1 MKIDKTMLTNEDVK
15 KLLEV
20 LATKEDI
27 KELKEDMSGLRESV
41 QALTVSVDRLAKAV
55 EDMHQEFVAITA
67 KVDRH
72 EKWLH
77 QIAEKLGIKLEY

>member
-41 QALTVSVDRLAKAV
+41 QALLYR
-55 EDMHQEFVAITA
+55 
-67 KVDRH
+67 
-72 EKWLH
+72 
-77 QIAEKLGIKLEY
+77 

>member
-1 MKIDKTMLTNEDVK
+1 MLTNDDIK

-27 KELKEDMSGLRESV
+27 RDLKEDVSALRESI
-41 QALTVSVDRLAKAV
+41 QALTVSVDRLAKVV
-55 EDMHQEFVAITA
+55 EDLHQEFIAITA

-72 EKWLH
+72 EKWIR
-77 QIAEKLGIKLEY
+77 QIAERLGIKLEY